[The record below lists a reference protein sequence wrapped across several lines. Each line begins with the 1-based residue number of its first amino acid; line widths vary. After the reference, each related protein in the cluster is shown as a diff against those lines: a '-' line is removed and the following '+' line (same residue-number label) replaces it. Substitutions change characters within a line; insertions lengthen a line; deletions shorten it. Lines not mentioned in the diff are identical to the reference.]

1 MRFLSTADITASISS
16 SDYFMT
22 KIDIDKRATKK
33 LIKEISDK
41 GLDGEALS
49 VLNTLGQNIE
59 YIDTKSYTYKH
70 LGEELAFSD
79 LSRGEQVFLISY
91 AAKISGETL
100 YLQHEMKQLTKTA
113 LRKYFKEFKDCN
125 NIVIIYT
132 SESEFNY
139 YKYVMSGRIK

>member
-1 MRFLSTADITASISS
+1 MRFLSVADLTASISS

-22 KIDIDKRATKK
+22 KIDIDKRNTKK
-33 LIKEISDK
+33 LIQKIAEK
-41 GLDGEALS
+41 GLDGEALT

-59 YIDTKSYTYKH
+59 YVDTKSYTYKH

-113 LRKYFKEFKDCN
+113 LRKYFKEFRDCN
-125 NIVIIYT
+125 NIIIIYA
-132 SESEFNY
+132 SETELNY
-139 YKYVMSGRIK
+139 YTYVMNGRIR